1 MGLNAMRMT
10 LLLTFAALTTGCTTA
25 QWNEMRANPREYF
38 NLIEPT
44 LQTDAR
50 IDGQRITLHRWQALV
65 VRLDEDA
72 SSGQR
77 WEMQPIAAST
87 VIAPVQHDFVAKPG
101 TAPAPEAISGE
112 AVFRLRGVA
121 AGTQPVVL
129 EFKRPL
135 EPASKTIRFDV
146 DVR

>member
-1 MGLNAMRMT
+1 MRLI
-10 LLLTFAALTTGCTTA
+10 LLLTFAVITAGCSTA
-25 QWNEMRANPREYF
+25 QWNEMRSNPREYF
-38 NLIEPT
+38 NLTPPT

-50 IDGQRITLHRWQALV
+50 VDGQRVTLRRWQALV

-72 SSGQR
+72 SYGQR
-77 WEMQPIAAST
+77 WEMQPIASST
-87 VIAPVQHDFVAKPG
+87 VIAPVRHDFVAKPG
-101 TAPAPEAISGE
+101 TDPVPENAAGE